1 MVEIIKQPI
10 DLQDSELKKL
20 FVSVINF
27 NFDEWLI
34 NELKITK
41 TTYEDMGSI
50 VDINCFNSGY
60 SIIVKDDYKIEI
72 SSYNSNHTANIIDV
86 FNCLLEIGA
95 IKINN

>member
-1 MVEIIKQPI
+1 
-10 DLQDSELKKL
+10 LQESELKKL
-20 FVSVINF
+20 FISVINF
-27 NFDEWLI
+27 DFDEWLI

-50 VDINCFNSGY
+50 IDINCFNSGY
-60 SIIVKDDYKIEI
+60 SIVIKDDYKIEI

-86 FNCLLEIGA
+86 LNCLLEIGA

>member
-10 DLQDSELKKL
+10 DLQESELKKL

-27 NFDEWLI
+27 DFDEWLI

-41 TTYEDMGSI
+41 TTYGEMGSI

>member
-1 MVEIIKQPI
+1 MVEIVKKPI
-10 DLQDSELKKL
+10 DLQESELKKL
-20 FVSVINF
+20 FISVINF
-27 NFDEWLI
+27 DFDEWLI

-50 VDINCFNSGY
+50 IDINCFNSGY
-60 SIIVKDDYKIEI
+60 SIVIKDDYKIEI

-86 FNCLLEIGA
+86 LNCLLEIGA